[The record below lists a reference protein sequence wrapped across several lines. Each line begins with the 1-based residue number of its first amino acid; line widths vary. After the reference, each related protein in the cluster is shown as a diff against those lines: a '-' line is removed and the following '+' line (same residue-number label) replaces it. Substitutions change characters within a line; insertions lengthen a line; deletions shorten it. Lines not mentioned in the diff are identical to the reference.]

1 MGGPAGAPGEAP
13 SARAVSQG
21 RLGEGTTEASS
32 PAGSTFQAGL
42 RACRHCYL
50 RTRGAAR
57 DPPHGGCNRHLFAQQ
72 RLQNGRHP
80 GPGARRLVRRRR
92 RATGG
97 REGRGRRPGGAEP
110 AARSDRWAAG
120 RGLVGAGPGSGRR
133 GSFSALC
140 ALACQPCPRR
150 PALGAPGGPAR
161 AQEHCELGRD
171 C

>member
-21 RLGEGTTEASS
+21 RLGEGTTEASA

-120 RGLVGAGPGSGRR
+120 RGLVGR
-133 GSFSALC
+133 GL
-140 ALACQPCPRR
+140 ALAAGEASRRSARSPASPAVAGLRSERLEALPGPRSIVS
-150 PALGAPGGPAR
+150 
-161 AQEHCELGRD
+161 
-171 C
+171 